1 MSDNKE
7 PEQSNITDTQIAR
20 LTVLADTR
28 YFDAVTDMVAD
39 IAKAQGLSE
48 EAAHNLDEVLLEVL
62 QKVLEY
68 GYEGDTT
75 QSVDIT
81 LSKRS
86 HSFVVAVEDKGLP
99 FDYQRLEHG
108 EDPRFSSF
116 LSLGFA
122 DRVHF
127 VNLGP
132 SGNRVELVR
141 DLPATDIRNQL
152 DPEEHQAT
160 IKAEEAHPD
169 ESLSI
174 RMVQPDEAVELARLV
189 YRCYGYTYPNEFMY
203 YPEQVEA
210 RLKSGLMKSCG
221 AYNSRNDMVGHLA
234 LSFDRA
240 GAMVAESGIAVVDPR
255 YRGHKLFERMKQYL
269 REYAAQNQVAGF
281 YSEAVTVHPY
291 SQKGSIALGGH
302 EVGFLLAYSP
312 GTVFFHGISNQEK
325 PRRQSVA
332 LMYTP
337 VLDSA
342 PASVYLPEVY
352 HPIVKNIYDACG
364 MKREI
369 SMQSDTRGNRLS
381 PKGRLN
387 VSLRPDHN
395 QAFLVVETP
404 GENTLGEIRF
414 HLKQLIL
421 HHIDCIYVD
430 LPIWQVE
437 SGSLANGL
445 RNLGFFFGGIIP
457 ELRGGDVLRLQ
468 YLNNVEVA
476 PEDIAV
482 ASDFGRELLDM
493 ILQDRLEVTG

>member
-1 MSDNKE
+1 MSDYKDTE
-7 PEQSNITDTQIAR
+7 GANITETQIAR

-28 YFDAVTDMVAD
+28 YFDAVTDTVAD
-39 IAKAQGLSE
+39 VAKAQGLSE
-48 EAAHNLDEVLLEVL
+48 EAARKLDEVLLEVL
-62 QKVLEY
+62 RKVLEY

-75 QSVDIT
+75 QSVDII
-81 LSKRS
+81 LSRRA
-86 HSFVVAVEDKGLP
+86 HSLVVAVEDKGLP
-99 FDYQRLEHG
+99 FVYLKLEKG
-108 EDPRFSSF
+108 NDPRFSSF
-116 LSLGFA
+116 LSVGYA
-122 DRVHF
+122 DQVHF
-127 VNLGP
+127 VNLGT
-132 SGNRVELVR
+132 SGNRVELIR
-141 DLPATDIRNQL
+141 DLPAADIRDQL
-152 DPEEHQAT
+152 DPEENQAA
-160 IKAEEAHPD
+160 IKAEEAHPE
-169 ESLSI
+169 ESLTI
-174 RMVQPDEAVELARLV
+174 RMVRPDEAVELARLV

-203 YPEQVEA
+203 YPEQAEA

-234 LSFDRA
+234 LSFNRTDA
-240 GAMVAESGIAVVDPR
+240 KVAESGIAVVDPR

-269 REYAAQNQVAGF
+269 REYAAQNQIIGF

-291 SQKGSIALGGH
+291 SQKGSLALGGH

-312 GTVFFHGISNQEK
+312 GTVSFHGISNQEK

-364 MKREI
+364 MKRE
-369 SMQSDTRGNRLS
+369 MGMESDTRGSGL
-381 PKGRLN
+381 PAIGRLN
-387 VSLRPDHN
+387 VYLRPDHN
-395 QAFLVVETP
+395 QALLVVETP
-404 GENTLGEIRF
+404 GENTLHEVRF

-421 HHIDCIYVD
+421 HHVDCIYVD
-430 LPIWQVE
+430 LPIWRVE
-437 SGSLANGL
+437 SGSLATGL

-482 ASDFGRELLDM
+482 ASDFGRALLDM
-493 ILQDRLEVTG
+493 ILQDRSEVTG